1 MVIQNGAMKNLE
13 NKGKLVAPTPV
24 RFTERTNTEIDKAC
38 EKLGLAK
45 QDVIRLAVDIGLEHL
60 ETVKYN
66 LARAILNE
74 SGKLRK

>member
-1 MVIQNGAMKNLE
+1 MKNLE

-45 QDVIRLAVDIGLEHL
+45 QDVIRLSVDIGLEHL
-60 ETVKYN
+60 RRVKYD
-66 LARAILNE
+66 LADCVLE
-74 SGKLRK
+74 KSGKK